1 MNIKDYD
8 FAGLIKDCKEIR
20 EKIQYKDVFEC
31 GYSERMSGLI
41 L

>member
-20 EKIQYKDVFEC
+20 EKIQYKNSNVW
-31 GYSERMSGLI
+31 
-41 L
+41 